1 MSMFGGGYNSGYGG
15 GGYGSSSSGP
25 MMMGASSSSCL
36 LLLSSVGVALYMMKD
51 SLFKSGDTTVVVDP
65 VDPGA
70 TTAPTNFDGS
80 YVILV
85 GTLAMN
91 TSGECGK
98 SKINFKST
106 SATSKTTWKVR
117 QAGTDPAEI
126 PYYTLQS
133 DFKSF
138 NKICAKQ
145 YLTAPL
151 NCKSGPYLDV
161 AKSSQQQYW
170 YIEGSAGN
178 QQLRNVSC
186 KLSRAA
192 NQYLVHSGSSKN
204 AAPIFQARSGS
215 AFSFLS
221 PSMG

>member
-51 SLFKSGDTTVVVDP
+51 SLFKTTEPPNTDAVVDP
-65 VDPGA
+65 DA
-70 TTAPTNFDGS
+70 TVAPTNFNGS

-91 TSGECGK
+91 TSGACGK
-98 SKINFKST
+98 SKINFNST
-106 SATSKTTWKVR
+106 TSTSKTTWKVN
-117 QAGTDPAEI
+117 QAGTDPAGI
-126 PYYTLQS
+126 AYYTMQS

-170 YIEGSAGN
+170 YIEGTAGN
-178 QQLRNVSC
+178 YQLRNVSC

-192 NQYLVHSGSSKN
+192 NQYLVHSGSNKN
-204 AAPIFQARSGS
+204 AAPIFQARTGS
-215 AFSFLS
+215 AFSLMS